1 MSALGRQRPF
11 ISMVFAVTERPLP
24 VKADVQILL
33 FEKLLG
39 NDRFTLH
46 SGRWDGKVPRG
57 RCRPEADV
65 GTFLQSTRAVSV
77 VRGGA
82 HPTSGQWIESLQAFG
97 Q

>member
-1 MSALGRQRPF
+1 
-11 ISMVFAVTERPLP
+11 MVFAVTERPLP

-57 RCRPEADV
+57 RCRPEADIHV
-65 GTFLQSTRAVSV
+65 AAAGVFL
-77 VRGGA
+77 VRGL
-82 HPTSGQWIESLQAFG
+82 PLES
-97 Q
+97 